1 MRSEDDALA
10 LVYEKAASLRR
21 RRRALTGSAA
31 VLVVAVLA
39 GGLFAVADQDTTSS
53 VRTADR
59 PGSTLP
65 TRYAHTPDPDPG
77 TGEQPAAPVTDAPA
91 TDAPAVQPSEPDA
104 GPLSNGT
111 DPADRPDAAP
121 APEDTP
127 DSPPPAAGSPAPP
140 PPVCDPSMISMTVRT
155 DRDTYQRGD
164 TVAVHAEAVN
174 TSGGDCAQV
183 DTVEWSV
190 SGDDGSVR
198 YQAATAYGTT
208 DAAPWQ
214 PGEAVR
220 TTHHWAQETFDQ
232 GAGQAP
238 PGTYT
243 VTIVL
248 QVRDP
253 HTGTAAD
260 YVGDARFEIAA

>member
-10 LVYEKAASLRR
+10 LVYEKAAALRR
-21 RRRALTGSAA
+21 RRRALTGSVA
-31 VLVVAVLA
+31 VLAVAVLA
-39 GGLFAVADQDTTSS
+39 GGLFAVADQDAPSS

-59 PGSTLP
+59 PAPALP
-65 TRYAHTPDPDPG
+65 TRYAHTPDPDSDPG
-77 TGEQPAAPVTDAPA
+77 TGEEPAAPVTDPPA
-91 TDAPAVQPSEPDA
+91 EQPSEPDA
-104 GPLSNGT
+104 GPLSSGT
-111 DPADRPDAAP
+111 APADRPDAAS
-121 APEDTP
+121 APEHTAD
-127 DSPPPAAGSPAPP
+127 SPAPP
-140 PPVCDPSMISMTVRT
+140 PPVCDPTMISMTVRT
-155 DRDTYQRGD
+155 DRDTYQRGN
-164 TVAVHAEAVN
+164 TVAVHVETVN

-183 DTVEWSV
+183 DSVELSV

-198 YQAATAYGTT
+198 YQALTAYGTT

-220 TTHHWAQETFDQ
+220 TTHHWAQETFDH

-243 VTIVL
+243 VTIVQ

-253 HTGTAAD
+253 RTGTAAD